1 MITVS
6 IIGSG
11 KVAHHLILHLLE
23 QDGILLQQV
32 YARRA
37 EKLPAYLPQDKIISN
52 LNDLLAADLI
62 LLAVSDDAIEEVSAA
77 IPLKN
82 QLIAHTSGGS
92 SIQAVKGTD
101 RAGVFYMLQTFS
113 LEKNVDFSQ
122 IPFCLEAT
130 SPADFDVLE
139 QVALKFTERVFNINS
154 EQRKSIH
161 VAAVFVSN
169 FTNHMYVLGSEICKE
184 NQVPFDILKPLI
196 LETAAKI
203 QTLSPLKA
211 QTGPAV
217 RKDLKTIENHLEFLV
232 DPNLKNIYKT
242 ITQSIQ
248 KK

>member
-23 QDGILLQQV
+23 QDGVLLQQV
-32 YARRA
+32 YARSI
-37 EKLPAYLPQDKIISN
+37 KNLPAYLPKDKIIN
-52 LNDLLAADLI
+52 QIDELTAVDLV

-77 IPLKN
+77 ITIPD
-82 QLIAHTSGGS
+82 QLIVHTSGGS
-92 SIQAVKGTD
+92 SIEAIKGTA
-101 RAGVFYMLQTFS
+101 RTGVFYMLQTFS
-113 LEKNVDFSQ
+113 LEKAVDFSK

-130 SPADFDVLE
+130 NTADFALLE
-139 QVALKFTERVFNINS
+139 KLALKFTEKVFNINS

-169 FTNHMYVLGSEICKE
+169 FVNHMYVLGSEICKE

-196 LETAAKI
+196 AETAEKI
-203 QTLSPLKA
+203 QTLSPQKA

-217 RKDLKTIENHLEFLV
+217 RKDKKTIKKHLDFLV
-232 DPNLKNIYKT
+232 DPNLKEIYQT

-248 KK
+248 SK

>member
-11 KVAHHLILHLLE
+11 KVAHHLILHLLDQE
-23 QDGILLQQV
+23 GVLLQQV
-32 YARRA
+32 YARST
-37 EKLPAYLPQDKIISN
+37 KNLPAYLPKDKIIN
-52 LNDLLAADLI
+52 EIDELVAVDLV

-77 IPLKN
+77 IKLPN

-92 SIQAVKGTD
+92 SINAIKGTA

-113 LEKNVDFSQ
+113 LEKAVDFSK
-122 IPFCLEAT
+122 IPFCLEASNDT
-130 SPADFDVLE
+130 DFALLE
-139 QVALKFTERVFNINS
+139 KLALKFSEKVFNINS

-169 FTNHMYVLGSEICKE
+169 FVNHMYVLGSEICKE

-196 LETAAKI
+196 LETAEKI
-203 QTLSPLKA
+203 QTLSPQKA

-217 RKDLKTIENHLEFLV
+217 RKDKKTIKKHLDFLV
-232 DPNLKNIYKT
+232 DSNLKEIYQM

-248 KK
+248 LK